1 VCHSVF
7 HTVLHRDT
15 VDGVSDPP
23 VDNEASAVGDAL
35 DVARGPSLVTDLRH
49 RVRVVSPAAR
59 RLLAG
64 ARVGM
69 PLARATG
76 LDERGLQALGEGRPV
91 EIVVS
96 GESLRL
102 RATALGDAASRSG
115 WLVTVTELA
124 PSAARGA
131 VCFHGMWTQDPAL
144 KEVFRVIDRV
154 AVDDATVLIRGET
167 GTGKE
172 LVAQAIH
179 AISPRRRGPFRAI
192 NCAALPATLLESE
205 LFGHLRGAFTGAVR
219 DQVGLLAS
227 ADGGTLF
234 LDEVAEMPLELQA
247 TLLRVLETRTV
258 LPVGARDPV
267 PVDVRILSATHK
279 ALRKEAEAGR
289 FRRDLLYRLRVIP
302 VFLPPL
308 RDRPGDVGLLCDRL
322 IAEMSP
328 RSRRPV
334 ERVAPAALDVL
345 DRHDWPG
352 NVRELRNVLAYAYAI
367 GDGPVIVPEDL
378 PPELLGAAPREIAA
392 PPPDDAPAAAPPRR
406 AEGPDARR
414 ILDALARAGGNR
426 ERAAQALGMSRVT
439 LWRHMRQ
446 LGIAAPGR

>member
-1 VCHSVF
+1 M
-7 HTVLHRDT
+7 
-15 VDGVSDPP
+15 SDAG
-23 VDNEASAVGDAL
+23 DDESAAVADAL
-35 DVARGPSLVTDLRH
+35 DAARGPSLVVDTRL
-49 RVRVVSPAAR
+49 RVRAISPSAR
-59 RLLAG
+59 RLLPG
-64 ARVGM
+64 WRLGSG
-69 PLARATG
+69 LGRAT
-76 LDERGLQALGEGRPV
+76 ALGDAALAQLTGGQPL

-115 WLVTVTELA
+115 WLIAVDELPPA
-124 PSAARGA
+124 AARGA
-131 VCFHGMWTQDPAL
+131 VCYHGMWTQDAAL
-144 KEVFRVIDRV
+144 KQVFRVIERV

-192 NCAALPATLLESE
+192 NCAALPANLLESE

-247 TLLRVLETRTV
+247 KLLRVLETRTV
-258 LPVGARDPV
+258 LPVGGRDPV

-308 RDRPGDVGLLCDRL
+308 RERRGDVALLCDRL
-322 IAEMSP
+322 IADMTP

-352 NVRELRNVLAYAYAI
+352 NIRELRNVLAYAYAI

-378 PPELLGAAPREIAA
+378 PPELLGGAPREIAA
-392 PPPDDAPAAAPPRR
+392 PTLGDEPAAAPPRR
-406 AEGPDARR
+406 TEGPDARR

-446 LGIAAPGR
+446 LGVTAPGRPVSRFTT